1 MIVYN
6 SKTKEKKQIDNT
18 PYTEDMEKIVECPEC
33 GKKHKFGDG
42 IAIGDWFTEDGMWR
56 IDVCPDCAEKYWDE
70 MSSKENK
77 IEQIKEQ
84 VENEIEYVH
93 YHRDSGTLVRKFDD
107 MYDFILDQTDSY
119 TNLSL
124 FANDYIKLF
133 HEGKF
138 SVYEYSNALNDI
150 YLLALLFYYKDNV
163 KNKER

>member
-42 IAIGDWFTEDGMWR
+42 IAIGDWLTEDGMWQ

-70 MSSKENK
+70 MYNSKENK

-93 YHRDSGTLVRKFDD
+93 DRRDSGTLVREFDD

-124 FANDYIKLF
+124 FANDYIKLY
-133 HEGKF
+133 HEGKY
-138 SVYEYSNALNDI
+138 SKVEYSNALNDI
-150 YLLALLFYYKDNV
+150 YLLALLLYYKDN
-163 KNKER
+163 KKK

>member
-6 SKTKEKKQIDNT
+6 SKTKETKQINNT
-18 PYTEDMEKIVECPEC
+18 PYTEDMDRIVECPEC
-33 GKKHKFGDG
+33 GKKHRFGDG

-70 MSSKENK
+70 MENK
-77 IEQIKEQ
+77 ESKINQIKEQ

-93 YHRDSGTLVRKFDD
+93 YHRDNGTLVREFDD

-138 SVYEYSNALNDI
+138 SEYEYANALNDV
-150 YLLALLFYYKDNV
+150 YLLALLLYYKDNV
-163 KNKER
+163 KK

>member
-6 SKTKEKKQIDNT
+6 IKTKEKKQINNT
-18 PYTEDMEKIVECPEC
+18 TYTEDMDRIVECPEC
-33 GKKHKFGDG
+33 GKKHRFGDG

-70 MSSKENK
+70 MKTEENK
-77 IEQIKEQ
+77 INQIKEQ

-93 YHRDSGTLVRKFDD
+93 YHRDSGTLVRKFDN

-133 HEGKF
+133 NKGEF
-138 SVYEYSNALNDI
+138 SEYEYSNALNDL

-163 KNKER
+163 KNKEK